1 VLHLSVRYHG
11 TDGPKDLAGVIVG
24 ETRSGCPPFPSPILP
39 LPEVPMIR
47 LAMLSLVLVLGA
59 CKKNA
64 PIDAAGSDGPLVT
77 RDTPTSVPVQ
87 PDLSAQM
94 PEDVKEMMRNFER
107 VYFGLDSAKLS
118 GDALEALQQ
127 NAAIMQRSPGIKV
140 EIQGHAD
147 ERGTTDY
154 NLSLGQR
161 RASSVSGYLT
171 RMGVGEAR
179 LDTVSFG
186 EERPLVNGSTEGAWS
201 KNRRA
206 EFRITWGSGHGTVQ

>member
-1 VLHLSVRYHG
+1 MNRILLLSFVL
-11 TDGPKDLAGVIVG
+11 
-24 ETRSGCPPFPSPILP
+24 CF
-39 LPEVPMIR
+39 
-47 LAMLSLVLVLGA
+47 GA

-64 PIDAAGSDGPLVT
+64 PIDAAGADSEPLVT
-77 RDTPTSVPVQ
+77 RDTPTNVPVK
-87 PDLSAQM
+87 PDLSQNM

-107 VYFGLDSAKLS
+107 VYFDLDSAQLS

-127 NAAIMQRSPGIKV
+127 NAAIMQRSPDIKV

-161 RASSVSGYLT
+161 RAKSVSGYLS
-171 RMGVGEAR
+171 RMGVGSNR
-179 LDTVSFG
+179 LDAVSYG
-186 EERPLVNGSTEGAWS
+186 EERPLVTGANEGAWS

-206 EFRITWGSGHGTVQ
+206 EFRITWGNAAGTVN